1 MAYRFYHFKPD
12 GQCNPDGTPC
22 QGIIYRSF
30 TLQSF
35 ADKNWLETHQYI
47 AGSARLQGAS
57 TLIPLNFFEPL
68 PILVKKPAIR
78 ESFQPLYASAGLR

>member
-1 MAYRFYHFKPD
+1 MAYRFYNFKPD
-12 GQCNPDGTPC
+12 GQCNPDGSPC

-47 AGSARLQGAS
+47 AGSARLQGTS
-57 TLIPLNFFEPL
+57 TFIPLNFFEPK
-68 PILVKKPAIR
+68 PIPLKKPVNR
-78 ESFQPLYASAGLR
+78 QSFQRIYASAGLR